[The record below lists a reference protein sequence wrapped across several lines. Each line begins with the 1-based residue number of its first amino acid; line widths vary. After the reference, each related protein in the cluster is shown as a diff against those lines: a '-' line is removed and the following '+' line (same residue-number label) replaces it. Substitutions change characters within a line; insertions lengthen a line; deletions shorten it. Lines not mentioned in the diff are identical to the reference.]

1 MSLGLLLFYQR
12 DLESWKNSIRAS
24 FKLGNLQMRT
34 LSGLKLLTKQSWN
47 YTQDI
52 YSLDN
57 SL

>member
-1 MSLGLLLFYQR
+1 MSLGLLLIYQR